1 MTWCIL
7 GIIGA
12 FATYLYFNLKQKD
25 IVGTFVM
32 GYMLAV
38 TVRFVF
44 DVMVNNTA
52 QSNLSLSLLL
62 AMAVGGFTGWAG
74 SQLWIQMKK
83 GKRTGK

>member
-12 FATYLYFNLKQKD
+12 FATFLYFNLKQKD
-25 IVGTFVM
+25 IVATFVM

-38 TVRFVF
+38 TIKFVF
-44 DVMVNNTA
+44 DVMANNTA

-74 SQLWIQMKK
+74 SQLWIQLKK
-83 GKRTGK
+83 SKKNQK